1 VRLERFTHPMLGLQ
15 ITGDRFRAL
24 DLKGDLSV
32 TASGHLNLSG
42 PVFGATLTGDAT
54 VTSGVLY
61 FADLL
66 EKRIVSLNEFG
77 DTALASLIEQQ
88 GLGPEFRS
96 VFLDQLRIVGLNLT
110 MGSDVWLRSSEAN
123 IQLTGST
130 TLSKTGQQYL
140 VSGTLQAP
148 RGTYR
153 LKVGPVTREFVV
165 SRGTVRYFG
174 TPDLDAELD
183 IEARHTVHPAPTAAQ
198 HNPQDIIVVAHIG
211 GTLSVPKVTLEAE
224 KQDMSETEVISYLLF
239 GRSSL
244 DLSGGQ
250 GGLANQRALL
260 QSAVSVFS
268 VVSGELERT
277 LVSDLGIPL
286 DYVEI
291 SPGAATDPFSG
302 VQLALG
308 RQLGAKTFLVV
319 NAGFCQGR
327 PVALTNTIG
336 VSLEYRISSAFR
348 TQASFEPVRSC
359 SADPL
364 ADPHAITML
373 RQVGFDLIWERRY

>member
-1 VRLERFTHPMLGLQ
+1 
-15 ITGDRFRAL
+15 
-24 DLKGDLSV
+24 
-32 TASGHLNLSG
+32 
-42 PVFGATLTGDAT
+42 
-54 VTSGVLY
+54 
-61 FADLL
+61 
-66 EKRIVSLNEFG
+66 VSK
-77 DTALASLIEQQ
+77 A
-88 GLGPEFRS
+88 
-96 VFLDQLRIVGLNLT
+96 
-110 MGSDVWLRSSEAN
+110 
-123 IQLTGST
+123 
-130 TLSKTGQQYL
+130 GQQYL

-165 SRGTVRYFG
+165 SRGSVRYYG

-183 IEARHTVHPAPTAAQ
+183 IEARHTVHPAPTAAT

-211 GTLSVPKVTLEAE
+211 GTLSLPKVTLEAD

-244 DLSGGQ
+244 DLSRGQ
-250 GGLANQRALL
+250 GGLADQRALV
-260 QSAVSVFS
+260 QSAVSVL
-268 VVSGELERT
+268 SGELERT

-308 RQLGAKTFLVV
+308 RQLGARTFLVV

-327 PVALTNTIG
+327 PVALSNTIG
-336 VSLEYRISSAFR
+336 VSLEYRISPTFR